1 MAPVALSGDP
11 GWAGYNFVNDTA
23 ANFVLIDYL
32 EHTGASA
39 PTEVSATSQVASY
52 LATSGYPIGSHA
64 VAAAIRPLVG
74 APVDE
79 LYQPLLA
86 IVGALTAMSLADI
99 ARRAG
104 LRPVS
109 AGFAAVIATGGV
121 LLYRYAQ
128 HGAIKELVLTALC
141 AAAAGLAVV
150 AVERR
155 LPVRMVGLI
164 AVCCLAMVFSY
175 SAAAGAYALGLGLA
189 GAIAVWVSPEKPSW
203 RHVRRLGLVTAA
215 ITVVAMVPLLG
226 ATIDFVSV
234 ITDVFSNEGTASTN
248 DFGHLLR
255 ALPITEAAGIWLAR
269 DYRLPVQAS
278 LNELNA
284 VLVGLAIIL
293 AAAGVAVCAVRRRLA
308 PLVLFGTVA
317 IPAALLAPIVSPYIH
332 GKLLMTVTPAV
343 VLLALIP
350 GLLLIARR
358 EWRWRVAGGLAVAV
372 VAGGVLASDVITYRE
387 SQLPP
392 LDRMEAMEDA
402 AAKIPGNGLWLLNEW
417 EEFGKYFMRSARVT
431 STELDAG
438 DPTRTRKHGENTF
451 GRWIDLDLHRLSYL
465 HRYDGIVIRRSPEAS
480 RPPADFRLIHRN
492 DYYEVWE
499 RDRSVRVLR
508 HLPLQGRFRAT
519 FPARC
524 PAVARLAR
532 DAEPGDRIVAA
543 RPAPVASLSPLLAA
557 RPKSWTPAPLIPG
570 TVLPSGP
577 GTMTGSVTTA
587 VGGRTLV
594 WLNGSGGRKYTLAVD
609 GRRVGEAGQINTP
622 SQWLNAGAVD
632 LPAGRHRIEVRRE
645 GASLA
650 PGDAFRGNLGPVAL
664 QSAEAP
670 ELISVA
676 PRNARR
682 LCGRSWDWIELVR
695 G

>member
-1 MAPVALSGDP
+1 
-11 GWAGYNFVNDTA
+11 
-23 ANFVLIDYL
+23 
-32 EHTGASA
+32 
-39 PTEVSATSQVASY
+39 
-52 LATSGYPIGSHA
+52 
-64 VAAAIRPLVG
+64 
-74 APVDE
+74 
-79 LYQPLLA
+79 
-86 IVGALTAMSLADI
+86 MSLADI

-141 AAAAGLAVV
+141 AAAAALAVV

-164 AVCCLAMVFSY
+164 AVCALAMVFSY
-175 SAAAGAYALGLGLA
+175 SAAAGAYALGLGVA

-203 RHVRRLGLVTAA
+203 RHVRRLGLVTAV

-226 ATIDFVSV
+226 ATLDFVSV
-234 ITDVFSNEGTASTN
+234 ITDAFSSSTSSTSE
-248 DFGHLLR
+248 FGHLLGP
-255 ALPITEAAGIWLAR
+255 LPLREAAGIWLAR
-269 DYRLPVQAS
+269 DYRGPVEPS
-278 LNELNA
+278 LDELNSI
-284 VLVGLAIIL
+284 LVVLAIAL
-293 AAAGVAVCAVRRRLA
+293 AAAGIAVCAARRRLA
-308 PLVLFGTVA
+308 PLVLLGTVG
-317 IPAALLAPIVSPYIH
+317 IPAALLAPVVSPYIH
-332 GKLLMTVTPAV
+332 GKLLMTLTPAI
-343 VLLALIP
+343 VLLALIA
-350 GLLLIARR
+350 GLTLIERSGWG
-358 EWRWRVAGGLAVAV
+358 WRAAGALAVVV

-387 SQLPP
+387 SQFAPR
-392 LDRMEAMEDA
+392 DRMEAMEDA
-402 AAKIPGNGLWLLNEW
+402 AANIPGNGLWLLNEW

-465 HRYDGIVIRRSPEAS
+465 HRYDGIVLRRSPEAS
-480 RPPADFRLIHRN
+480 RPPADFRLVYRN
-492 DYYEVWE
+492 DYYEVWK
-499 RDRSVRVLR
+499 RDRGVRVLR
-508 HLPLQGRFRAT
+508 HIPLQARFRAT

-557 RPKSWTPAPLIPG
+557 RPRSWTPAPLIPG

-577 GTMTGSVTTA
+577 GTMTGNVTTA
-587 VGGRTLV
+587 AGGRTLV
-594 WLNGSGGRKYTLAVD
+594 WLNGSGGRKYTLEVD
-609 GRRVGEAGQINTP
+609 GRRVGEVGQINTP
-622 SQWLNAGAVD
+622 SQWLNAGSVD
-632 LPAGRHRIEVRRE
+632 LPAGRHRVEVRRK